1 MRRER
6 EYIPSAVGECESV
19 AWLLAGRVVG
29 GGIEGGGEAEGAPSP
44 VGGARKIENVGG
56 RGGGGGGSH
65 GEGPKRFMVAHI
77 KESALI
83 ESLRGVCSSLLIWLN
98 IPD

>member
-1 MRRER
+1 M
-6 EYIPSAVGECESV
+6 PPVSV
-19 AWLLAGRVVG
+19 AWLMVGLAGVG
-29 GGIEGGGEAEGAPSP
+29 DGIEGGGEIEGTPSP
-44 VGGARKIENVGG
+44 TGGARKIGDT
-56 RGGGGGGSH
+56 RGQRKRRRRRHG

>member
-1 MRRER
+1 MKSAYIDPRTRN
-6 EYIPSAVGECESV
+6 IPSSVDEYSV
-19 AWLLAGRVVG
+19 AWLSEELLEAVG
-29 GGIEGGGEAEGAPSP
+29 SRERRNDRMS
-44 VGGARKIENVGG
+44 ARKRRSAERE
-56 RGGGGGGSH
+56 RGGY
-65 GEGPKRFMVAHI
+65 GEGPKRFMVTHI

>member
-1 MRRER
+1 MR
-6 EYIPSAVGECESV
+6 AV

-29 GGIEGGGEAEGAPSP
+29 GGIEGDGEAEGAPSP
-44 VGGARKIENVGG
+44 VGGARKIESV
-56 RGGGGGGSH
+56 GGGGGRH

>member
-1 MRRER
+1 V
-6 EYIPSAVGECESV
+6 AVGEVVEST
-19 AWLLAGRVVG
+19 
-29 GGIEGGGEAEGAPSP
+29 GIERDKTITNECEVPLKERERSAERGRARYGEE
-44 VGGARKIENVGG
+44 
-56 RGGGGGGSH
+56 
-65 GEGPKRFMVAHI
+65 PKRFMVAHI

>member
-1 MRRER
+1 MRKRER
-6 EYIPSAVGECESV
+6 ERDRQSDD
-19 AWLLAGRVVG
+19 
-29 GGIEGGGEAEGAPSP
+29 
-44 VGGARKIENVGG
+44 GG
-56 RGGGGGGSH
+56 RHEAGV
-65 GEGPKRFMVAHI
+65 GPKRFMVVHI

>member
-1 MRRER
+1 MNAGLCRVV
-6 EYIPSAVGECESV
+6 VGWYR
-19 AWLLAGRVVG
+19 AVG
-29 GGIEGGGEAEGAPSP
+29 GGIARAAERYIEGAPSP
-44 VGGARKIENVGG
+44 VGGARKIGDGG
-56 RGGGGGGSH
+56 ARRH
-65 GEGPKRFMVAHI
+65 GEGPKRAFMVAHI